1 MKFREFGNPKNPHIM
16 LIHGG
21 GNAWWNFKRQAE
33 ALSSCYHVIL
43 PTLDGHGEEFTSDYI
58 STENEADKLLDYIDN
73 HCGGRLFALCGVSLG
88 GQIVIELLS
97 RRPDFTQKAI
107 IDGSICYPQLGLA
120 RFSISVF
127 KLLGKLIFSERSC
140 RWQLA
145 MMPKMLPKNMQF
157 PEEIKDLYVQDMPLT
172 PIKTLLTMYRTYMME
187 YTLKNSVKNTMA
199 QVQYWYGE
207 KEMKCV
213 KQSALQFCEMVPSC
227 QIYEAKGYNHGY
239 LAVYLPDEWLVLAKA
254 FFNES

>member
-33 ALSSCYHVIL
+33 AMSSYYYVIL
-43 PTLDGHGEEFTSDYI
+43 PTLDGHGEEFASEYI
-58 STENEADKLLDYIDN
+58 STENTADKLLNYIDS
-73 HCGGRLFALCGVSLG
+73 HCGGHLFALCGVSLG
-88 GQIVIELLS
+88 GQIVMELLS
-97 RRPDFTQKAI
+97 RRSDVTQKAI
-107 IDGSICYPQLGLA
+107 IDGSICYPQLGMA

-127 KLLGKLIFSERSC
+127 KLLGKHIFSERAC

-145 MMPKMLPKNMQF
+145 MMPKMLPKKMQF
-157 PEEIKDLYVQDMPLT
+157 PEEIKEYYIQDMPLT
-172 PIKTLLTMYRTYMME
+172 PIKTLLTMYLME
-187 YTLKNSVKNTMA
+187 YTLKDSVKNTMA

-213 KQSALQFCEMVPSC
+213 KQSALQFCEMVPRC

-239 LAVYLPDEWLVLAKA
+239 LAIYLPDEWLVLAEA
-254 FFNES
+254 FFNDL